1 MALTLKPP
9 LKPLSLD
16 DLLRALLARSYRAV
30 LHRLRGIRALLGG
43 WVEVGVPPGSEHRVR
58 ARLDEDM
65 ALLQRL
71 DWIGSMLIHTPP
83 LQRMEAGEAP
93 QVLLAVALGMS
104 SPEEARTRLPVIHD
118 PRAAVGAA
126 LWLQACATECVLDY
140 DVHLRWE
147 GRSLRIEL
155 VRPHA
160 ADLPEWEASY
170 GDLLLRREPAALVF
184 RPGLFAP
191 AQAEDGATDAH

>member
-1 MALTLKPP
+1 ME
-9 LKPLSLD
+9 
-16 DLLRALLARSYRAV
+16 DLLRALLARSFRAV
-30 LHRLRGIRALLGG
+30 LHRLRGIRGLLGG

-71 DWIGSMLIHTPP
+71 DWLGSMLIHTPP

-93 QVLLAVALGMS
+93 QVLLAVALGMG
-104 SPEEARTRLPVIHD
+104 SPEEARAKLPGILE

-126 LWLQACATECVLDY
+126 VWLQACAPECALGY

-155 VRPHA
+155 ARPHA
-160 ADLPEWEASY
+160 AELAEWEASY
-170 GDLLLRREPAALVF
+170 GDLLLHREPAAIVF
-184 RPGLFAP
+184 RPGLFSP
-191 AQAEDGATDAH
+191 AQAEDGAAEAP